1 MSSRFRRALGAALIP
16 VLTFASV
23 ALAAPPATSDGL
35 RAYSIIP
42 PGQNGFINLGHIT
55 SGTGPA
61 HSDDQREMYAS
72 LVDDND
78 VTEAELPDYFHSA
91 QFGPGATIEL
101 EYRPNNKSTVYR
113 DNFGIPHVYGDTDE
127 GAAFALGY
135 VSAEDRL
142 WQMDL
147 LRHAASGTLASFLG
161 SNYAAYDASLRTEGY
176 TEAEVQGMY
185 DALDEDFGADGVLLQ
200 NMLDAYAEGVNER
213 MAEVRADASLLPA
226 EYYSGGQEIE
236 DWAPT
241 DTIYMAVLQLRQF
254 GETAGNELRNAAL
267 LSHLRSKLGKKAGN
281 AAFRDFQWSS
291 DPNAYSTIRP
301 ADGTYPSQS
310 LGPVDPAA
318 VAIPDNAKALQR
330 EVSSSSRTIARVA
343 NAFRWQTPAS
353 NFIGVSAA
361 KSTTGHQLQFGA
373 PQVGYTVPQFFM
385 EIDVHSPSFDFR
397 GPALPGASVLV
408 PLGRGIDYA
417 WSLTTGMSDAVDTRV
432 EKLCNPGGGAVDAD
446 STSYLFN
453 GTCTAMESRTETV
466 EVMGG
471 ESQQV
476 TVQRTVH
483 GPVIARSTVAG
494 APVAITK
501 ERAFWMHEVDTV
513 MSFLR
518 AGKNT
523 MTNVDEFADAMS
535 IATMSFNTVYADPDS
550 LAYFHLGKYPV
561 RAQGVDPMLP
571 TWGTGE
577 WEWNG
582 FMAFTDQPHV
592 VNPSQGWL
600 VNWNNQPSDAWA
612 NGDTTHWGPTHRVR
626 ILSNLMSRLL
636 AGGGKTT
643 LSDVVD
649 VIRKAATTDGN
660 ATLLGPRLIRRL
672 KAGTGT
678 KRDALAAMAEWID
691 NGGHRVDADR
701 NDQQDF
707 ATAVALWDTWYDRF
721 AHRVFNDEISGAYDL
736 TIAISDD
743 PRVNNGSS
751 YYTDLG
757 NVLWNL
763 LGKGSSQDLARDYC
777 DNRTTGTVETCTSQ
791 ARKSFAQA
799 VASLTKRF
807 GSNLSQW
814 RWPAD
819 YIEFDEVGGMSADPI
834 PWQNRGTYN
843 HAIEVL
849 GL

>member
-1 MSSRFRRALGAALIP
+1 
-16 VLTFASV
+16 
-23 ALAAPPATSDGL
+23 
-35 RAYSIIP
+35 
-42 PGQNGFINLGHIT
+42 
-55 SGTGPA
+55 
-61 HSDDQREMYAS
+61 
-72 LVDDND
+72 
-78 VTEAELPDYFHSA
+78 
-91 QFGPGATIEL
+91 
-101 EYRPNNKSTVYR
+101 VYR
-113 DNFGIPHVYGDTDE
+113 DGFGIPHVYGDTDE
-127 GAAFALGY
+127 DAAFALGY

-161 SNYAAYDASLRTEGY
+161 PDYAAYDASLRTEGY

-185 DALDEDFGADGVLLQ
+185 DALDDDFGADGTLLQ
-200 NMLDAYAEGVNER
+200 DMLVAYADGVNER
-213 MAEVRADASLLPA
+213 MAEVRADAALLPA

-241 DTIYMAVLQLRQF
+241 DTIYEAVLQLRQF

-267 LSHLRSKLGKKAGN
+267 LTHLRSKLGRKTGN
-281 AAFRDFQWSS
+281 RAFRDFQWSN

-301 ADGTYPSQS
+301 GDGTFPSQDT
-310 LGPVDPAA
+310 GAIDPAA
-318 VAIPDNAKALQR
+318 VAIPDDAKALAKT
-330 EVSSSSRTIARVA
+330 VASSSRAIARVA
-343 NAFRWQTPAS
+343 KAFRWQTPAS
-353 NFIGVSAA
+353 NFIGVSAS
-361 KSTTGHQLQFGA
+361 KSATGHQLQFGA

-385 EIDVHSPSFDFR
+385 EIDVHSPTFDFR

-408 PLGRGIDYA
+408 PLGRGIDHA
-417 WSLTTGMSDAVDTRV
+417 WSLTTGMSDGVDTRV
-432 EKLCNPGGGAVDAD
+432 EELCTPGGGPVDED
-446 STSYLFN
+446 STNYLFN
-453 GTCTAMESRTETV
+453 GTCTAMESRTETI
-466 EVMGG
+466 EVMDG
-471 ESQQV
+471 ESQEV
-476 TVQRTVH
+476 TIQRTVH
-483 GPVIARSTVAG
+483 GPVIARSTVDG

-501 ERAFWMHEVDTV
+501 ERAFWLHEADTV
-513 MSFLR
+513 IAFLR

-523 MTNVDEFADAMS
+523 LANVDEFSDAMS
-535 IATMSFNTVYADPDS
+535 VATMSFNAVYADPDS
-550 LAYFHLGKYPV
+550 LGYFHLGRYPV

-577 WEWNG
+577 WEWSG
-582 FMAFTDQPHV
+582 FMDFADQPHV

-612 NGDTTHWGPTHRVR
+612 NGDTTHWGPTHRVK
-626 ILSNLMSRLL
+626 ILSKLMSRLL
-636 AGGGKTT
+636 AGGDTAS

-649 VIRKAATTDGN
+649 VIRKAATTDGD
-660 ATLLGPRLIRRL
+660 ATLLGPKMIRRL

-678 KRDALAAMAEWID
+678 KRDALAALAEWIG

-701 NDQQDF
+701 NNQQDF
-707 ATAVALWDTWYDRF
+707 ATAVAVWDTWYDRF
-721 AHRVFNDEISGAYDL
+721 ARRVFNDELKGAYDL

-763 LGKGSSQDLARDYC
+763 LGKGPSQDLARDYC
-777 DNRTTGTVETCTSQ
+777 DNRTTDKVETCTSQ
-791 ARKSFAQA
+791 ARKAFSQA

-807 GSNLSQW
+807 GSNPAKW

-819 YIEFDEVGGMSADPI
+819 YIEFSEVGGMSADPI